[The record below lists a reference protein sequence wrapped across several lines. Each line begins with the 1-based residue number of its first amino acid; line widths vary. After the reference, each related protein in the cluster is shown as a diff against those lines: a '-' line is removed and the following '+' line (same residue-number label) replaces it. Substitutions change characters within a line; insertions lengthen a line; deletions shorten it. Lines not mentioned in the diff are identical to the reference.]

1 MIDELLEA
9 IASFRSAQEL
19 ALAYVHE
26 RLGLPVP
33 RSNREWMRYAY
44 AVPPAAAVVAN
55 TDGVKIDIHGAG
67 IEVVHRIS
75 PLTMTMDPAAN
86 ATASMPG
93 DLHFIDTAVVA
104 YHGRF
109 KGNSSCR
116 NCLILRRR
124 AGPSFR
130 LPTHPILYTR
140 ISDQIGRPLKQTDN
154 QDMPQVYLADN
165 MCVLI
170 RLLAGLFTATS
181 RKNAL
186 LVYLGVVD

>member
-67 IEVVHRIS
+67 IEVVHPDFAIDYDYGPS
-75 PLTMTMDPAAN
+75 GECDCFDA
-86 ATASMPG
+86 G

-154 QDMPQVYLADN
+154 QDMPPG
-165 MCVLI
+165 
-170 RLLAGLFTATS
+170 LLG
-181 RKNAL
+181 RQH
-186 LVYLGVVD
+186 VCY